1 MPDPA
6 AQRMPER
13 GSAQELI
20 MDDVQPLVL
29 IVDDDESVRR
39 SLRWLLVSAGYA
51 VATFESGTDMLEQG
65 GADEAACVLLD
76 VCMPDMTGIE
86 VKEALARAGR
96 DLVTVFITG
105 RDDVATGVEAMKSG
119 AEDFLLKPFE
129 EQAVLD
135 AVRRAITRDHTVDT
149 ERRQAAEIG
158 HHYATLTPREHEVCE
173 RVVAGRLNKQIA
185 AELGMCEQTVKVHRC
200 RVMRKMGAGSL
211 ADLVRSV
218 DLFHRLNGRP
228 HASAL
233 TPLTVK
239 RLEPHRSARP
249 TYSAFPEAGGRLAH
263 ATRAD

>member
-1 MPDPA
+1 
-6 AQRMPER
+6 
-13 GSAQELI
+13 

-39 SLRWLLVSAGYA
+39 SLLVAR
-51 VATFESGTDMLEQG
+51 VG
-65 GADEAACVLLD
+65 GLRGSDVRVWDRDALSRGSPTEAACLLLD
-76 VCMPDMTGIE
+76 VCMPDMTGLE
-86 VKEALARAGR
+86 VKEALARGGR

-135 AVRRAITRDHTVDT
+135 AVRRAITRDHTVDQ
-149 ERRQAAEIG
+149 ERRQAAAIG
-158 HHYATLTPREHEVCE
+158 HHYDTLTPREHEVCD

-185 AELGMCEQTVKVHRC
+185 AELGMCEQTVKVHQC

-218 DLFHRLNGRP
+218 DLFHRLNDRP
-228 HASAL
+228 HESAL
-233 TPLTVK
+233 TPLAVK

-249 TYSAFPEAGGRLAH
+249 TYSAFPEAGGRHAH

>member
-1 MPDPA
+1 
-6 AQRMPER
+6 
-13 GSAQELI
+13 

-39 SLRWLLVSAGYA
+39 SLRWLLASAGYA
-51 VATFESGTDMLEQG
+51 VATFESGTEMLEQG
-65 GADEAACVLLD
+65 GTRGAACLLLD
-76 VCMPDMTGIE
+76 VCMPDMTGLE
-86 VKEALARAGR
+86 VKEALARGGH

-105 RDDVATGVEAMKSG
+105 RDDVATGVEAMKCG

-135 AVRRAITRDHTVDT
+135 AVRRAITRDHTVAQ
-149 ERRQAAEIG
+149 ERRRAAEIG
-158 HHYATLTPREHEVCE
+158 RHYDTLTPREHEVCD

-218 DLFHRLNGRP
+218 DLFHRLNDRP
-228 HASAL
+228 HQSAL
-233 TPLTVK
+233 TPLAVK
-239 RLEPHRSARP
+239 RFEPHRATRP
-249 TYSAFPEAGGRLAH
+249 TYSAFPEAGGRLA
-263 ATRAD
+263 RAD

>member
-1 MPDPA
+1 
-6 AQRMPER
+6 
-13 GSAQELI
+13 

-39 SLRWLLVSAGYA
+39 SLRWSLVSAGYA
-51 VATFESGTDMLEQG
+51 VATYESGTEMLEEG
-65 GADEAACVLLD
+65 RASEAACVLLD
-76 VCMPDMTGIE
+76 VCMPDMTGME

-105 RDDVATGVEAMKSG
+105 RDDVATGVQAMKCG

-129 EQAVLD
+129 DQAVLD
-135 AVRRAITRDHTVDT
+135 AVSRAITRDHTVDQ

-158 HHYATLTPREHEVCE
+158 RHYDTLTPREHEVCD

-218 DLFHRLNGRP
+218 DLFHRLNDRLHEG
-228 HASAL
+228 AL
-233 TPLTVK
+233 TPLAVK

-263 ATRAD
+263 AARAD

>member
-1 MPDPA
+1 
-6 AQRMPER
+6 
-13 GSAQELI
+13 

-39 SLRWLLVSAGYA
+39 SLRWLLAAAGYA
-51 VATFESGTDMLEQG
+51 VATFESGTEMLEQG
-65 GADEAACVLLD
+65 SAAEAACLLLD
-76 VCMPDMTGIE
+76 VCMPDMTGLE
-86 VKEALARAGR
+86 VKEALARDGH

-105 RDDVATGVEAMKSG
+105 RDDVATGVQAMKCG

-135 AVRRAITRDHTVDT
+135 AVKRAISRDHTVGQ

-158 HHYATLTPREHEVCE
+158 HHYDTLTPREHEVCD

-218 DLFHRLNGRP
+218 DLFHRLNDRP
-228 HASAL
+228 HMSVL
-233 TPLTVK
+233 TPQAV
-239 RLEPHRSARP
+239 RRPDPHRSARP
-249 TYSAFPEAGGRLAH
+249 TYSAFPEAGGRLAR

>member
-1 MPDPA
+1 
-6 AQRMPER
+6 
-13 GSAQELI
+13 
-20 MDDVQPLVL
+20 
-29 IVDDDESVRR
+29 
-39 SLRWLLVSAGYA
+39 LLASAGYA
-51 VATFESGTDMLEQG
+51 VATFESGTEMLEKG
-65 GADEAACVLLD
+65 GTGEAACLLLD
-76 VCMPDMTGIE
+76 VCMPDMTGLE
-86 VKEALARAGR
+86 VKEALARDGR

-105 RDDVATGVEAMKSG
+105 RDDVATGVQAMKCG

-135 AVRRAITRDHTVDT
+135 AVRRAITRDHAAHQ
-149 ERRQAAEIG
+149 ERRQAAAIG
-158 HHYATLTPREHEVCE
+158 HHYDTLTPREHEVCD

-218 DLFHRLNGRP
+218 DLFHRLNDRP
-228 HASAL
+228 HQSAL
-233 TPLTVK
+233 TPLAVK

-249 TYSAFPEAGGRLAH
+249 TYTAFPEAGGQLAR